1 MKAAGSPVAPRSPA
15 VSAGLVAADRAF
27 DTRKLE
33 PIKVCVCLLSRVHVW
48 RAGWRETS
56 VEA

>member
-1 MKAAGSPVAPRSPA
+1 MKAAGSPVAPRSPG

-33 PIKVCVCLLSRVHVW
+33 PIKVCVLALTCARV
-48 RAGWRETS
+48 ALGL
-56 VEA
+56 A